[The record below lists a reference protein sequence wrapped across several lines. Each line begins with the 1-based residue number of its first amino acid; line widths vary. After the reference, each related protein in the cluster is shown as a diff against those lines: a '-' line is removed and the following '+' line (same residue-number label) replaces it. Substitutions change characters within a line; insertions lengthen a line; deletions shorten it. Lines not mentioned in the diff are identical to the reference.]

1 MIKETIN
8 FVDIDGNNV
17 SEDLYFHISK
27 TDLIRLRRTDEYK
40 KFEKIQNDIQAML
53 DKGDNRTD
61 EENEKLSDIL
71 LDMLE
76 YLVKISYGKRV
87 STTNAEGEKI
97 TKFVKN
103 ASETE
108 EFINSDEY
116 GELIAALL
124 DDDGNRLL
132 DFIKNL
138 FPADTTKKLLSEDNK
153 QLLDGLT
160 DEQKAYLAQ
169 LNK

>member
-40 KFEKIQNDIQAML
+40 KFEKIQNDVQAML

-87 STTNAEGEKI
+87 STTNAEGEKV

>member
-87 STTNAEGEKI
+87 STTNAEGEKV

>member
-40 KFEKIQNDIQAML
+40 KFEKIQNDVQAML
-53 DKGDNRTD
+53 DKDDNRTD

-87 STTNAEGEKI
+87 STTNAEGEKV

>member
-40 KFEKIQNDIQAML
+40 KFEKIQNDVQAML

-76 YLVKISYGKRV
+76 YLVKISYGNRV
-87 STTNAEGEKI
+87 STTNAEGEKV